1 MTKQLT
7 EQAEND
13 RAEFYANYAYRG
25 CTCFQV
31 APCGYCTHPGNP
43 LNQEEDETAWEVGP
57 ILETVQDPPQLIR
70 VGDRVTVTKPE
81 FVTRVGYPMSHEEA
95 VEWVKKNKSG
105 QLMDLLVF
113 DRPVNVFDYLLA
125 PEPMFGDKYEKRIIS
140 ALASLYL
147 RHKGYGGKTRSI
159 HLECR
164 PEELG
169 KQYRVRDKCMVKTGT
184 YRPSRGSGE
193 DFEPGGLDKEKTHVL
208 LMLDCRMCRQHD
220 SKFSDGLWIERCNV
234 RKVEP

>member
-13 RAEFYANYAYRG
+13 RAEFYTNYAYRG

-31 APCGYCTHPGNP
+31 
-43 LNQEEDETAWEVGP
+43 GP
-57 ILETVQDPPQLIR
+57 ILETVQYPPQLIR

-81 FVTRVGYPMSHEEA
+81 FVTRVGYPMSHA
-95 VEWVKKNKSG
+95 DALEWVKKNKLS
-105 QLMDLLVF
+105 QLMDLLNF
-113 DRPVNVFDYLLA
+113 DERPSLQEFFVQPYPYFEERYTH
-125 PEPMFGDKYEKRIIS
+125 RIVS

-159 HLECR
+159 HTERR
-164 PEELG
+164 PSELG
-169 KQYRVRDKCMVKTGT
+169 TQHVVTDKMTVKTGT
-184 YRPSRGSGE
+184 YYPSSGRGE
-193 DFEPGGLDKEKTHVL
+193 DYEPGGLDNEKTHVL
-208 LMLDCRMCRQHD
+208 LCLGHHMSRSYD
-220 SKFSDGLWIERCNV
+220 SKLNYGVWIERCKV

>member
-13 RAEFYANYAYRG
+13 RAEFEANYAYRG

-57 ILETVQDPPQLIR
+57 FLETVQDPPQLIR

-95 VEWVKKNKSG
+95 VEWVKKNKRG
-105 QLMDLLVF
+105 QLMDLLIF
-113 DRPVNVFDYLLA
+113 DRPVGLFDYLGVS
-125 PEPMFGDKYEKRIIS
+125 EPTFENKHEKRIIS

-147 RHKGYGGKTRSI
+147 QHKGYGGKTRSL
-159 HLECR
+159 HTERR
-164 PEELG
+164 PSELG
-169 KQYRVRDKCMVKTGT
+169 KQHIVTDKLTVKTGT
-184 YRPSRGSGE
+184 YYQSRGHGE
-193 DFEPGGLDKEKTHVL
+193 DWEPGGLANEKTHVL
-208 LMLDCRMCRQHD
+208 LCLGYHMSEHYSTKLG
-220 SKFSDGLWIERCNV
+220 SGIWIERCNV
-234 RKVEP
+234 KKVEL